1 MRENVDLERD
11 ILLYL
16 EDKDEFNKG
25 LYQSDF
31 QDFINNSNFPKQV
44 ILSHC
49 QLLKEAGLIKFPT
62 LPADNEIYEYS
73 VGPITSDG
81 YKYLGYIR
89 NNKTWG
95 KIKDKIM
102 DKGLGLAID
111 SILKFL
117 PVIINNV

>member
-16 EDKDEFNKG
+16 EEKDDFNNG
-25 LYQSDF
+25 LYKNKF
-31 QDFINNSNFPKQV
+31 QDFIANAQIPEEIV
-44 ILSHC
+44 ISHC
-49 QLLKEAGLIKFPT
+49 RLLKDAGLIEFPIQY
-62 LPADNEIYEYS
+62 ADNEIYEYS

-89 NNKTWG
+89 NNKTWE
-95 KIKDKIM
+95 KIKDKII